1 MRISIMQMAC
11 VYEPNAKNSYSRF
24 DVEYVHVST
33 KTLNFALSLQNILQF
48 TVSST
53 INLNFLYFPYIFRIS
68 LRCNIYHSFSI

>member
-33 KTLNFALSLQNILQF
+33 KTLNFALNLQNILQ
-48 TVSST
+48 SSCS
-53 INLNFLYFPYIFRIS
+53 RH
-68 LRCNIYHSFSI
+68 RQQ